1 MTVSRRHF
9 IGASATL
16 AGAGMAGVPTQRV
29 SSATRQAHTTQTT
42 PSAVPPVELIALNRM
57 AYGPRPGDVER
68 IQQMGFQNYVD
79 EQLNPNDADDA
90 TCNQKIA
97 ATRLRIQYSGGSDYP
112 SVDEWRPLRTIVEN
126 WGLSQ
131 LWPLRNQVYQERI
144 RPVEEV
150 RVATLLRA
158 VYSKWQ
164 LREVLAEFWH
174 NHFNVDA
181 YSDSRISATWTLYDR
196 DVIRRH
202 CLGNF
207 RTMVRDVAKSAAMG
221 FYLDNAFSRDGPAN
235 ENFARELFE
244 LHTLGQENYLNHLY
258 NRWRDVPGALTGNP
272 IGYIDQDVYE
282 AARAFTG
289 WTIAHGQTVSGSI
302 RLPNTGEFTYVD
314 LWHDNA
320 QKRVLAFEIESNQP
334 PLSDGEE
341 VIRLV
346 SEHPG
351 TARHICRKLCRRLLA
366 DDPPESLVQSLATT
380 WLTYKNAPDQI
391 ARTVRALLLSDEFA
405 STFGRKVKRPFEV
418 VVSFLRATEADI
430 RTNFNPRLFWS
441 LQDMGYRMF
450 NWGPPTG
457 HPEEP
462 AAWLST
468 NGMLR
473 RWNIINQLQA
483 SWFETATFDLPGKT
497 PAGLTCRQIVAFW
510 IARLLAIAPP
520 PSTINRLVDLM
531 RQNGSADAP
540 PTGSADEVN
549 DRISSVVSLIA
560 MTPEFQLR

>member
-1 MTVSRRHF
+1 MTVSRRRF
-9 IGASATL
+9 LGASATL
-16 AGAGMAGVPTQRV
+16 AGTGMAGVPTQRV

-68 IQQMGFQNYVD
+68 VQQMGFQSYVD
-79 EQLNPNDADDA
+79 EQLNPNDADDVV
-90 TCNQKIA
+90 CNQKIA
-97 ATRLRIQYSGGSDYP
+97 ETRLRIQYSGGSNYP
-112 SVDEWRPLRTIVEN
+112 PADEMRPLRTIVDN

-131 LWPLRNQVYQERI
+131 LWPLTKNPAYQERI

-150 RVATLLRA
+150 RAATLLRA

-164 LREVLAEFWH
+164 LREVLVEFWH

-181 YSDSRISATWTLYDR
+181 YSDTRISATWPIYDR

-207 RTMVRDVAKSAAMG
+207 RNMLRDVAKSIAMG
-221 FYLDNAFSRDGPAN
+221 FYLDNVFSRDGPAN

-258 NRWRDVPGALTGNP
+258 NRWRDVPGALAGNP

-282 AARAFTG
+282 SARAFTG
-289 WTIAHGQTVSGSI
+289 WTIAHGQTVSGNF
-302 RLPNTGEFTYVD
+302 RLPDTGEFAYVD

-346 SEHPG
+346 SSHPG

-366 DDPPESLVQSLATT
+366 DDPPDSLVQSLATI
-380 WLTYKNAPDQI
+380 WLAHKDAPDQI

-405 STFGRKVKRPFEV
+405 NTFGRKVKRPFEV
-418 VVSFLRATEADI
+418 IVSFLRATNANVTPNA
-430 RTNFNPRLFWS
+430 RVFWS
-441 LQDMGYRMF
+441 LQEMGYRMF

-462 AAWLST
+462 EAWLST

-473 RWNIINQLQA
+473 RWNIISQLQA
-483 SWFETATFDLPGKT
+483 NWFEAASFNLPGQT
-497 PAGLTCRQIVAFW
+497 PPGRTCRQIVAFW
-510 IARLLAIAPP
+510 VERLLAVPP
-520 PSTINRLVDLM
+520 PQSTIDRLVDLV

-540 PTGSADEVN
+540 PTGTTEEIN
-549 DRISSVVSLIA
+549 DRIRSMVTLIA

>member
-1 MTVSRRHF
+1 MIWSRRRF
-9 IGASATL
+9 LGISATM
-16 AGAGMAGVPTQRV
+16 AGAGMVDSPVERA
-29 SSATRQAHTTQTT
+29 SSAAFRAQAQAT
-42 PSAVPPVELIALNRM
+42 PSSAPPIELIALNRM
-57 AYGPRPGDVER
+57 AYGPRPGDVAR
-68 IQQMGFQNYVD
+68 VQQMGFAAYVD

-90 TCNQKIA
+90 LCNQKIA
-97 ATRLRIQYSGGSDYP
+97 DARLRIQYNAGMGYP
-112 SVDEWRPLRTIVEN
+112 AVDEMRPLRTIIEN
-126 WGLSQ
+126 WGLAQ
-131 LWPLRNQVYQERI
+131 LWPLTKHPAYQERI

-150 RVATLLRA
+150 RAATLIRA

-164 LREVLAEFWH
+164 LREVLVEFWH

-181 YSDSRISATWTLYDR
+181 YSDTRISATWPLYDR

-207 RTMVRDVAKSAAMG
+207 RNMVRDVAKSIAMG

-235 ENFARELFE
+235 ENYARELFE

-258 NRWRDVPGALTGNP
+258 NRWRDVPGALEGNP

-289 WTIAHGQTVSGSI
+289 WTIAYGQTISGNL
-302 RLPNTGEFTYVD
+302 RLPDTGEFAYVD

-320 QKRVLAFEIESNQP
+320 QKRVLAFEIDPNRP
-334 PLSDGEE
+334 PLADGED

-346 SEHPG
+346 SQHPG
-351 TARHICRKLCRRLLA
+351 TARYICRKLCRRLLA
-366 DDPPESLVQSLATT
+366 DDPPASLVNTLANI
-380 WLTYKNAPDQI
+380 WLTNKDAPDQI

-418 VVSFLRATEADI
+418 VVSFLRATNAEVTPNRD
-430 RTNFNPRLFWS
+430 LFWQ
-441 LQDMGYRMF
+441 LQEMGYRMF

-457 HPEEP
+457 HPEES

-473 RWNIINQLQA
+473 RWNIINQLQSTWLKA
-483 SWFETATFDLPGKT
+483 ATFDLPGQT
-497 PAGLTCRQIVAFW
+497 PPGLTARQIVEFW
-510 IARLLAIAPP
+510 VGRLLAVPP
-520 PSTINRLVDLM
+520 PTSTMNRLIDLM

-540 PTGSADEVN
+540 PTGSTDEIV
-549 DRISSVVSLIA
+549 DRIKSVVTLIA

>member
-1 MTVSRRHF
+1 MIWSRRRF
-9 IGASATL
+9 LGVSATT
-16 AGAGMAGVPTQRV
+16 AGAGMVDLPGKHT
-29 SSATRQAHTTQTT
+29 SSIAFRTYSQAD
-42 PSAVPPVELIALNRM
+42 PAANPPIELIALNRM
-57 AYGPRPGDVER
+57 AYGPRPGDVAR
-68 IQQMGFQNYVD
+68 VQQMGFAAYVD

-90 TCNQKIA
+90 LCNQKIA
-97 ATRLRIQYSGGSDYP
+97 DARLRIQYNAGMGYP
-112 SVDEWRPLRTIVEN
+112 AVDEMRSLRTITEN
-126 WGLSQ
+126 WGLAQ
-131 LWPLRNQVYQERI
+131 LWPLTKHPAYQERI

-150 RVATLLRA
+150 RAATLIRA

-164 LREVLAEFWH
+164 LREVLVEFWH

-181 YSDSRISATWTLYDR
+181 YSDTRISATWPLYDR

-207 RTMVRDVAKSAAMG
+207 RNMVRDVAKSIAMG

-235 ENFARELFE
+235 ENYARELFE

-258 NRWRDVPGALTGNP
+258 NRWRDVPGALEGNP

-289 WTIAHGQTVSGSI
+289 WTIAHGQTISGSL
-302 RLPNTGEFTYVD
+302 RLPDTGEFAYVD

-320 QKRVLAFEIESNQP
+320 QKRVLAFEIDPNRP
-334 PLSDGEE
+334 PLADGED

-346 SEHPG
+346 SQHPG
-351 TARHICRKLCRRLLA
+351 TARYICRKLCRRLLA
-366 DDPPESLVQSLATT
+366 DDPPASLVNTLANV
-380 WLTYKNAPDQI
+380 WLTNKDAPDQI

-418 VVSFLRATEADI
+418 VVSFLRATNAEVTPNRD
-430 RTNFNPRLFWS
+430 LFWQ
-441 LQDMGYRMF
+441 LQEMGYRMF

-457 HPEEP
+457 HPEES

-473 RWNIINQLQA
+473 RWNIINQLQSTWLKA
-483 SWFETATFDLPGKT
+483 ATFDLPGQT
-497 PAGLTCRQIVAFW
+497 PPGLTARQIVEFW
-510 IARLLAIAPP
+510 VGRLLAVPP
-520 PSTINRLVDLM
+520 PTSTMNRLIDLM

-540 PTGSADEVN
+540 PTGSTDEIV
-549 DRISSVVSLIA
+549 DRIKSVVTLIA

>member
-1 MTVSRRHF
+1 MIWSRRRF
-9 IGASATL
+9 LGISATM
-16 AGAGMAGVPTQRV
+16 AGAGMVDSPVERA
-29 SSATRQAHTTQTT
+29 SSAAFRAQAQAT
-42 PSAVPPVELIALNRM
+42 PSSAPPIELIALNRM
-57 AYGPRPGDVER
+57 AYGPRPGDVAR
-68 IQQMGFQNYVD
+68 VQQMGFAAYVD

-90 TCNQKIA
+90 LCNQKIA
-97 ATRLRIQYSGGSDYP
+97 DARLRIQYNAGMGYP
-112 SVDEWRPLRTIVEN
+112 AVDEMRPLRTIIEN
-126 WGLSQ
+126 WGLAQ
-131 LWPLRNQVYQERI
+131 LWPLTKHPAYQERI

-150 RVATLLRA
+150 RAATLIRA

-164 LREVLAEFWH
+164 LREVLVEFWH

-181 YSDSRISATWTLYDR
+181 YSDTRISATWPLYDR

-207 RTMVRDVAKSAAMG
+207 RNMVRDVAKSIAMG

-235 ENFARELFE
+235 ENYARELFE

-258 NRWRDVPGALTGNP
+258 NRWRDVPGALEGNP

-289 WTIAHGQTVSGSI
+289 WTIAHGQTISGSL
-302 RLPNTGEFTYVD
+302 RLPDTGEFAYVD

-320 QKRVLAFEIESNQP
+320 QKRVLAFEIDPNRP
-334 PLSDGEE
+334 PLADGED

-346 SEHPG
+346 SQHPG
-351 TARHICRKLCRRLLA
+351 TARYICRKLCRRLLA
-366 DDPPESLVQSLATT
+366 DDPPASLVNTLANI
-380 WLTYKNAPDQI
+380 WLTNKDAPDQI

-418 VVSFLRATEADI
+418 VVSFLRATNAEVTPNRD
-430 RTNFNPRLFWS
+430 LFWQ
-441 LQDMGYRMF
+441 LQEMGYRMF

-457 HPEEP
+457 HPEES

-473 RWNIINQLQA
+473 RWNIINYLQS
-483 SWFETATFDLPGKT
+483 SWLKAATFDLPGQT
-497 PAGLTCRQIVAFW
+497 PPGLTARQIVEFW
-510 IARLLAIAPP
+510 VGRLLAVPP
-520 PSTINRLVDLM
+520 PTSTMNRLIDLM

-540 PTGSADEVN
+540 PTGSTAEIV
-549 DRISSVVSLIA
+549 DRIKSVVTLIA

>member
-1 MTVSRRHF
+1 MTVSRRRF
-9 IGASATL
+9 LGASATL
-16 AGAGMAGVPTQRV
+16 AGAGMAGVPPQRA
-29 SSATRQAHTTQTT
+29 SSAARQAHTTQTT
-42 PSAVPPVELIALNRM
+42 PSALPPIELIALNRM
-57 AYGPRPGDVER
+57 AYGPRPGDVAR
-68 IQQMGFQNYVD
+68 VQGMGFAAYVD

-90 TCNQKIA
+90 LCNQKLA
-97 ATRLRIQYSGGSDYP
+97 DARLRIQYSAGMGYP
-112 SVDEWRPLRTIVEN
+112 AVDEMRPLRTIVEN
-126 WGLSQ
+126 WGLAQ
-131 LWPLRNQVYQERI
+131 LWTLSKNPAYQERI

-150 RVATLLRA
+150 RTATLMRA

-164 LREVLAEFWH
+164 LREVLVEFWH

-207 RTMVRDVAKSAAMG
+207 RNMLRDVAKSIAMG

-235 ENFARELFE
+235 ENYARELFE

-258 NRWRDVPGALTGNP
+258 NRWRDVPGALEGNP
-272 IGYIDQDVYE
+272 VGYIDQDVYE

-302 RLPNTGEFTYVD
+302 RLPDTGEFAYAP

-320 QKRVLAFEIESNQP
+320 QKRVLAFEIDSNQP
-334 PLSDGEE
+334 QLSDGET

-366 DDPPESLVQSLATT
+366 DDPPASLVNALANV
-380 WLTYKNAPDQI
+380 WIANKDAPDQI

-405 STFGRKVKRPFEV
+405 NTFGRKVKRPYEV
-418 VVSFLRATEADI
+418 VVSFLRGANADV
-430 RTNFNPRLFWS
+430 TPNSSLFWQ
-441 LQDMGYRMF
+441 LQEMGYRMF

-457 HPEEP
+457 HPEES

-473 RWNIINQLQA
+473 RWNIINQLQSTWLKA
-483 SWFETATFDLPGKT
+483 ATFDLPGQT
-497 PAGLTCRQIVAFW
+497 PTGLTSRQIVEFW
-510 IARLLAIAPP
+510 IARLLAVAPP
-520 PSTINRLVDLM
+520 QSTINRLVDLM

-540 PTGSADEVN
+540 PSGSAEEIA
-549 DRISSVVSLIA
+549 DRIRSMVTLIA

>member
-1 MTVSRRHF
+1 AGIVDFPGKHTSSITFQTHSQTDL
-9 IGASATL
+9 AAT
-16 AGAGMAGVPTQRV
+16 
-29 SSATRQAHTTQTT
+29 
-42 PSAVPPVELIALNRM
+42 PPIELIALNRM
-57 AYGPRPGDVER
+57 AYGPRPGDVAR
-68 IQQMGFQNYVD
+68 VRQMGFTAYVD

-90 TCNQKIA
+90 LCASKLTSA
-97 ATRLRIQYSGGSDYP
+97 RLRIQYDAGMGYP
-112 SVDEWRPLRTIVEN
+112 AVDEMRPLRTIIEN
-126 WGLSQ
+126 WGLAQ
-131 LWPLRNQVYQERI
+131 LWPLTKHPAYQERI

-150 RVATLLRA
+150 RAATLIRA

-164 LREVLAEFWH
+164 LREVLVEFWH

-181 YSDSRISATWTLYDR
+181 YSDTRISATWPLYDR

-207 RTMVRDVAKSAAMG
+207 RNMVRDVAKSIAMG

-235 ENFARELFE
+235 ENYARELFE

-258 NRWRDVPGALTGNP
+258 NRWRDVPGALEGNP

-289 WTIAHGQTVSGSI
+289 WTIAYGQTISGNL
-302 RLPNTGEFTYVD
+302 RLPDTGEFAYVD

-320 QKRVLAFEIESNQP
+320 QKRVLAFEIDPNRP
-334 PLSDGEE
+334 PLADGED

-346 SEHPG
+346 SQHPG
-351 TARHICRKLCRRLLA
+351 TARYICRKLCRRLLA
-366 DDPPESLVQSLATT
+366 DDPPASLVNTLANV
-380 WLTYKNAPDQI
+380 WLTNKDAPDQI

-418 VVSFLRATEADI
+418 VVSFLRATNAEVTPNRD
-430 RTNFNPRLFWS
+430 LFWQ
-441 LQDMGYRMF
+441 LQEMGYRMF

-457 HPEEP
+457 HPEES

-473 RWNIINQLQA
+473 RWNIINQLQSTWLKA
-483 SWFETATFDLPGKT
+483 ATFDLPGQT
-497 PAGLTCRQIVAFW
+497 PPGLTARQIVEFW
-510 IARLLAIAPP
+510 VGRLLAVPP
-520 PSTINRLVDLM
+520 PTSTMNRLIDLM

-540 PTGSADEVN
+540 PTGSTDEIV
-549 DRISSVVSLIA
+549 DRIKSVVTLIA

>member
-1 MTVSRRHF
+1 MTFSRRRF
-9 IGASATL
+9 LGAGATL
-16 AGAGMAGVPTQRV
+16 AGAGMAGVPTQRTNG
-29 SSATRQAHTTQTT
+29 ATRQAPTQVT
-42 PSAVPPVELIALNRM
+42 PSTLPPIELIALNRI
-57 AYGPRPGDVER
+57 AYGPRPGDVGR
-68 IQQMGFQNYVD
+68 VQGMGFAAYVD

-90 TCNQKIA
+90 LCNQKIA
-97 ATRLRIQYSGGSDYP
+97 EARLRIQYNAGMGYP
-112 SVDEWRPLRTIVEN
+112 AVDEMRPLRTIVEN
-126 WGLSQ
+126 WSLTQ
-131 LWPLRNQVYQERI
+131 LWSLSKNPAYQERI

-150 RVATLLRA
+150 RAATLLRA

-164 LREVLAEFWH
+164 LREVLVEFWH

-207 RTMVRDVAKSAAMG
+207 RSMVRDVAKSIAMG

-235 ENFARELFE
+235 ENYARELFE

-258 NRWRDVPGALTGNP
+258 NRWRDVPGALEGNP
-272 IGYIDQDVYE
+272 VGYIDQDVYE

-289 WTIAHGQTVSGSI
+289 WTIAHGQTVSGNI
-302 RLPNTGEFTYVD
+302 RLPDTGEFAYVD

-320 QKRVLAFEIESNQP
+320 QKRVLAFEIDPNQP
-334 PLSDGEE
+334 PLSDGET

-366 DDPPESLVQSLATT
+366 DDPPDSLVNALASV
-380 WLTYKNAPDQI
+380 WLTHKNAPDQI

-405 STFGRKVKRPFEV
+405 NTFGSKVKRPFEV
-418 VVSFLRATEADI
+418 IVSFLRATNADV
-430 RTNFNPRLFWS
+430 TPNSGLFWQ
-441 LQDMGYRMF
+441 LQEMGYRMF

-457 HPEEP
+457 HPEES

-473 RWNIINQLQA
+473 RWNIINQLQSTWLKA
-483 SWFETATFDLPGKT
+483 ATFDLPGQT
-497 PAGLTCRQIVAFW
+497 PAGLTSRQIVEFW

-540 PTGSADEVN
+540 PTGSAEEMT
-549 DRISSVVSLIA
+549 DRIRSVVTLIA

>member
-1 MTVSRRHF
+1 
-9 IGASATL
+9 
-16 AGAGMAGVPTQRV
+16 
-29 SSATRQAHTTQTT
+29 
-42 PSAVPPVELIALNRM
+42 
-57 AYGPRPGDVER
+57 
-68 IQQMGFQNYVD
+68 MGYPAVD
-79 EQLNPNDADDA
+79 EM
-90 TCNQKIA
+90 
-97 ATRLRIQYSGGSDYP
+97 
-112 SVDEWRPLRTIVEN
+112 RPLRTIIEN
-126 WGLSQ
+126 WGLAQ
-131 LWPLRNQVYQERI
+131 LWPLTKHPAYQERI

-150 RVATLLRA
+150 RAATLIRA

-164 LREVLAEFWH
+164 LREVLVEFWH

-181 YSDSRISATWTLYDR
+181 YSDTRISATWPLYDR

-207 RTMVRDVAKSAAMG
+207 RNMVRDVAKSIAMG

-235 ENFARELFE
+235 ENYARELFE

-258 NRWRDVPGALTGNP
+258 NRWRDVPGALEGNP

-289 WTIAHGQTVSGSI
+289 WTIAHGQTISGSL
-302 RLPNTGEFTYVD
+302 RLPDTGEFAYVD

-320 QKRVLAFEIESNQP
+320 QKRVLAFEIDPNRP
-334 PLSDGEE
+334 PLADGED

-346 SEHPG
+346 SQHPG
-351 TARHICRKLCRRLLA
+351 TARYICRKLCRRLLA
-366 DDPPESLVQSLATT
+366 DDPPASLVNTLANI
-380 WLTYKNAPDQI
+380 WLTNKDAPDQI

-418 VVSFLRATEADI
+418 VVSFLRATNAEVTPNRD
-430 RTNFNPRLFWS
+430 LFWQ
-441 LQDMGYRMF
+441 LQEMGYRMF

-457 HPEEP
+457 HPEES

-473 RWNIINQLQA
+473 RWNIINQLQSTWLKA
-483 SWFETATFDLPGKT
+483 ATFDLPGQT
-497 PAGLTCRQIVAFW
+497 PPGLTARQIVEFW
-510 IARLLAIAPP
+510 VGRLLAVPP
-520 PSTINRLVDLM
+520 PTSTMNRLIDLM

-540 PTGSADEVN
+540 PTGSTDEIV
-549 DRISSVVSLIA
+549 DRIKSVVTLIA

>member
-1 MTVSRRHF
+1 MTVSRRRF
-9 IGASATL
+9 LGASTTL
-16 AGAGMAGVPTQRV
+16 AGAGMAGVPTQRA
-29 SSATRQAHTTQTT
+29 SSATRQAHTQTS
-42 PSAVPPVELIALNRM
+42 PSALPPIELIALNRM
-57 AYGPRPGDVER
+57 AYGPRPGDVVR
-68 IQQMGFQNYVD
+68 VQGMGFTAYVD

-90 TCNQKIA
+90 VCNQKLA
-97 ATRLRIQYSGGSDYP
+97 DARLQIKYSAGMGYP
-112 SVDEWRPLRTIVEN
+112 AVDEMRPLRTIVEN
-126 WGLSQ
+126 WGLAQ
-131 LWPLRNQVYQERI
+131 LWTLSKNPAYQERI

-150 RVATLLRA
+150 RMATLLRA

-164 LREVLAEFWH
+164 LREALVEFWH

-207 RTMVRDVAKSAAMG
+207 RNMLRDAAKSIAMG

-235 ENFARELFE
+235 ENYARELFE

-258 NRWRDVPGALTGNP
+258 NRWRDVPGALEGNP
-272 IGYIDQDVYE
+272 VGYIDQDVYE

-302 RLPNTGEFTYVD
+302 RLPDTGEFAYVP

-320 QKRVLAFEIESNQP
+320 QKRVLAFEIDSNQP
-334 PLSDGEE
+334 QLSDGET

-366 DDPPESLVQSLATT
+366 DDPPASLVNALANV
-380 WLTYKNAPDQI
+380 WIANKDAPDQI

-405 STFGRKVKRPFEV
+405 NTFGRKVKRPYEV
-418 VVSFLRATEADI
+418 VVSFLRGANADV
-430 RTNFNPRLFWS
+430 TPNSSLFWQ
-441 LQDMGYRMF
+441 LQEMGYRMF

-457 HPEEP
+457 HPEES

-473 RWNIINQLQA
+473 RWNVINQLQSTWLKA
-483 SWFETATFDLPGKT
+483 ATFDLPGQT
-497 PAGLTCRQIVAFW
+497 PAGLTSRQIAEFW
-510 IARLLAIAPP
+510 IARLLAVAPP
-520 PSTINRLVDLM
+520 QSTINRLVDLM

-540 PTGSADEVN
+540 PTGSAEEIA
-549 DRISSVVSLIA
+549 DRIKSMVTLIA

>member
-1 MTVSRRHF
+1 MIWSRRRF
-9 IGASATL
+9 LGVSAAM
-16 AGAGMAGVPTQRV
+16 AGAGMVDLPGKHT
-29 SSATRQAHTTQTT
+29 SSIIFRT
-42 PSAVPPVELIALNRM
+42 PSQAEPAANPPIELIALNRM
-57 AYGPRPGDVER
+57 AYGPRPGDVAR
-68 IQQMGFQNYVD
+68 VQQMGLTAYVD

-90 TCNQKIA
+90 LCNQKIA
-97 ATRLRIQYSGGSDYP
+97 EARLRIQYDAGMGYP
-112 SVDEWRPLRTIVEN
+112 AVDEMRPLRTIVEN
-126 WGLSQ
+126 WGLAQ
-131 LWPLRNQVYQERI
+131 LWPLTKHPAYQERI

-150 RVATLLRA
+150 RAATLIRA

-164 LREVLAEFWH
+164 LREVLVEFWH

-181 YSDSRISATWTLYDR
+181 YSDTRISATWPLYDR

-207 RTMVRDVAKSAAMG
+207 RNMVRDVAKSIAMG

-235 ENFARELFE
+235 ENYARELFE

-258 NRWRDVPGALTGNP
+258 NRWRDVPGAPEGNP
-272 IGYIDQDVYE
+272 VGYIDQDVYE

-289 WTIAHGQTVSGSI
+289 WTIAYGQTISGSL
-302 RLPNTGEFTYVD
+302 RLPDTGEFAYVD

-320 QKRVLAFEIESNQP
+320 QKRVLAFEIDPNRP
-334 PLSDGEE
+334 PLADGED

-351 TARHICRKLCRRLLA
+351 TARYICRKLCRRLLA
-366 DDPPESLVQSLATT
+366 DDPPDSLVNTLANV
-380 WLTYKNAPDQI
+380 WLANKDASDQI

-418 VVSFLRATEADI
+418 VVSFLRATNAEVTPNRD
-430 RTNFNPRLFWS
+430 LFWQ
-441 LQDMGYRMF
+441 LQEMGYRMF

-457 HPEEP
+457 HPEES

-473 RWNIINQLQA
+473 RWNIINYLQSTWLKA
-483 SWFETATFDLPGKT
+483 ATFDLPGQT
-497 PAGLTCRQIVAFW
+497 PPGLTARQIVEFW
-510 IARLLAIAPP
+510 VGRLLAVPP
-520 PSTINRLVDLM
+520 PASTMNRLIDLM

-540 PTGSADEVN
+540 PTGSTDEIV
-549 DRISSVVSLIA
+549 DRIKSVVTLIA

>member
-1 MTVSRRHF
+1 MTVSRRRF
-9 IGASATL
+9 LGASATL
-16 AGAGMAGVPTQRV
+16 AGAGMAGVPARRA
-29 SSATRQAHTTQTT
+29 SSAARQVHAQTS
-42 PSAVPPVELIALNRM
+42 PSTLPPIELIALNRM

-68 IQQMGFQNYVD
+68 VRQMGFAAYVD

-90 TCNQKIA
+90 VCNQKIA
-97 ATRLRIQYSGGSDYP
+97 NARLQIKYSAGMGYP
-112 SVDEWRPLRTIVEN
+112 AVDEMRPLRTIVEN
-126 WGLSQ
+126 WGLAQ
-131 LWPLRNQVYQERI
+131 LWPLSKNPAYQERI

-150 RVATLLRA
+150 RAATLLRA
-158 VYSKWQ
+158 VFSKWQ
-164 LREVLAEFWH
+164 LREVLVEFWH

-207 RTMVRDVAKSAAMG
+207 RNMLRDVAKSIAMA

-235 ENFARELFE
+235 ENYARELFE
-244 LHTLGQENYLNHLY
+244 LHTLGQEHYLNHLY

-272 IGYIDQDVYE
+272 VGYIDQDVYE

-289 WTIAHGQTVSGSI
+289 WTIAHGQTVSGNI
-302 RLPNTGEFTYVD
+302 RLPDTGEFAYVD

-320 QKRVLAFEIESNQP
+320 QKRVLAFEIDPNRP
-334 PLSDGEE
+334 PLEDGET

-366 DDPPESLVQSLATT
+366 DDPPDALVNALASV
-380 WLTYKNAPDQI
+380 WLANKDAPDQI

-405 STFGRKVKRPFEV
+405 NTFGRKVKRPYEV
-418 VVSFLRATEADI
+418 VVSFLRATNADV
-430 RTNFNPRLFWS
+430 TPNANLFWQ
-441 LQDMGYRMF
+441 LQEMGYRMF

-457 HPEEP
+457 HPEES

-473 RWNIINQLQA
+473 RWNIINYLQSTWLKA
-483 SWFETATFDLPGKT
+483 ATFDLPGQT
-497 PAGLTCRQIVAFW
+497 PAGLTSRQIAEFW
-510 IARLLAIAPP
+510 MARLLAVAPP
-520 PSTINRLVDLM
+520 QSTIERLVNLM
-531 RQNGSADAP
+531 RQNGLADAP
-540 PTGSADEVN
+540 PTGSAEEIA
-549 DRISSVVSLIA
+549 DRIRSVVTLIA